1 MSNHHTTYNVNHQ
14 FETESGYVFS
24 NSKIAYKTWGK
35 LNHNRDN
42 AVVIFHALTGNA
54 AADDWFHG
62 LFSSTEVIDPAQH
75 FIICINTLGSCYG
88 TTGPTSINPKT
99 GERYRGNFPPI
110 TIRDIVRHQ
119 QILLDALD
127 IRGIEFV
134 IGPSMGGMQA
144 LEFCI
149 MDTRARA
156 AILVGM
162 SKAHSA
168 WAIGISHAQ
177 RNAIKN
183 DPNWNNGYYSD
194 EQQPKGGLATAR
206 MMAML
211 SYRSFDQYQDR
222 FGRSKQPGTDQFQ
235 VESYLDYQ
243 GKKLTKRFDAWS
255 YIRLTEAMDSHDIAR
270 GPDRSDYADILSQI
284 TIPVLLT
291 GISSDNLYPPAEQKE
306 LAQLLPNS
314 YYQEL
319 DSPYGHDAF
328 LIEFRTMNHLFS
340 DFLENQFSPKKSI
353 SENIT

>member
-1 MSNHHTTYNVNHQ
+1 MNISNQTYKVNRP
-14 FETESGYVFS
+14 FKTESGYTFEQS
-24 NSKIAYKTWGK
+24 HIAYKTWGQ
-35 LNHNRDN
+35 LNSERDN
-42 AVVIFHALTGNA
+42 AVVLFHALTGNA
-54 AADDWFHG
+54 AADEWFHG
-62 LFSSTEVIDPAQH
+62 LFRSTEVIDPAQH

-88 TTGPTSINPKT
+88 TTGPVSLNPET
-99 GERYRGNFPPI
+99 GDRYRGDFPKI
-110 TIRDIVRHQ
+110 TIRDIIRHQ

-127 IRGIEFV
+127 VRGIEFI

-149 MDTRARA
+149 MDDRARA

-162 SKAHSA
+162 SKAHSG

-177 RNAIKN
+177 RSAIIN
-183 DPNWNNGYYSD
+183 DPNWNNGYYTD
-194 EQQPKGGLATAR
+194 ENPPDKGLATAR

-222 FGRSKQPGTDQFQ
+222 FGRAKQPGSDQYQ

-255 YIRLTEAMDSHDIAR
+255 YIRLTEAMDSHDVAR
-270 GPDRSDYADILSQI
+270 DRSSYAQVLGRID
-284 TIPVLLT
+284 IPVLLT
-291 GISSDNLYPPAEQKE
+291 GIRSDNLYPPSEQKE
-306 LAQLLPNS
+306 LARMMPNAR
-314 YYQEL
+314 YKEL

-328 LIEFRTMNHLFS
+328 LIEFETMNHLFS
-340 DFLENQFSPKKSI
+340 DFLEKQYSYKKSI